1 MCGKGPVRGRRASSD
16 VFRIEENGETLMS
29 QGDSMFEKI
38 LYPTDF
44 SDVAQ
49 AAVRHI
55 EDLRCTGAREVIILH
70 VIDSRI
76 MDLLVYNPLVA
87 MELEKNLRDDA
98 SFRINAVRTRLE
110 EIGYQV
116 TARVVV
122 GIPTGMILRV
132 EKEEDVSVIVLGSH
146 GKSNVREMLL
156 GSVSEGV
163 IRSAA
168 RPVLVV
174 KR

>member
-1 MCGKGPVRGRRASSD
+1 VRY
-16 VFRIEENGETLMS
+16 IEELKSAG
-29 QGDSMFEKI
+29 
-38 LYPTDF
+38 
-44 SDVAQ
+44 AQ
-49 AAVRHI
+49 
-55 EDLRCTGAREVIILH
+55 EVVILH

-87 MELEKNLRDDA
+87 MEFEKNLREDA

-110 EIGYQV
+110 ELGFSV
-116 TARVVV
+116 AMRVEV
-122 GIPTGMILRV
+122 GIPTSLILRA
-132 EKEEDVSVIVLGSH
+132 EEEENPSVIVLGSH

>member
-1 MCGKGPVRGRRASSD
+1 
-16 VFRIEENGETLMS
+16 MS
-29 QGDSMFEKI
+29 REDPMFSRI

-49 AAVRHI
+49 AAVRYI
-55 EDLRCTGAREVIILH
+55 EELKCTGAQEVIILH

-87 MELEKNLRDDA
+87 MEFERNLREDA
-98 SFRINAVRTRLE
+98 SFRINAVRARLE
-110 EIGYQV
+110 EVGYDV
-116 TARVVV
+116 TTRVAV
-122 GIPTGMILRV
+122 GIPTSLILAA
-132 EKEEDVSVIVLGSH
+132 EKEENASIIVLGSH

-168 RPVLVV
+168 GPVLVV